1 MFFLKRK
8 RFWDR
13 FGYNDVED
21 FGIVFFLV
29 ILMFLEI
36 LGLNVFRKIYIDSEW
51 VVVGEFGLENEV
63 KFVVGDI

>member
-21 FGIVFFLV
+21 FGKVFFLV